1 MICNTLVF
9 GSYLVLRAASPARSE
24 GTVGLRTMYLSEVRS
39 YILRFFGFSKHFPYW
54 AVQRSSTYQGASV
67 AVAALARAATRT
79 TKRKS
84 GAAVERIGGDE
95 RSHAAPAE
103 MKAKHRRCEIGSG
116 IAIRSKECKP
126 CRSCSPDG
134 EVRKRG
140 DEQRERRDQPRRL
153 IQSSGRASS
162 LPTRSSRRRSDP
174 VCVRPA
180 LSHVSVLRVLELV
193 LYCTGKRK
201 LHAF

>member
-1 MICNTLVF
+1 MDL
-9 GSYLVLRAASPARSE
+9 ASTFHI
-24 GTVGLRTMYLSEVRS
+24 GQ
-39 YILRFFGFSKHFPYW
+39 FSAHLHTKVPVW
-54 AVQRSSTYQGASV
+54 LC
-67 AVAALARAATRT
+67 AALARAATRT

-84 GAAVERIGGDE
+84 GAAVERSGGDE

-140 DEQRERRDQPRRL
+140 DEQRQRRDQPQRL

-174 VCVRPA
+174 VERPT
-180 LSHVSVLRVLELV
+180 LLVKENYTTYTRVLSYHFCRTAQSLCGFVLLV
-193 LYCTGKRK
+193 
-201 LHAF
+201 